1 MRMCVDAPAT
11 ADGQGRSVINVQHLH
26 QSALME
32 LFEPWTQLHAH
43 ASARHHHTAFV
54 KMVEST
60 MSLSASVIVLKISKV
75 NDVKRAQQDPATD
88 VECGRKI
95 SVVVCVVHHG
105 WNQMIAPPVED
116 LMIWSV
122 VVMVRLIQKN
132 VVAHVMV
139 VGPVFSVRLVKTK
152 VTRAEDTS
160 GIQLL
165 ALAARYANQ
174 HDANTVALRIR
185 NRADAIVI
193 QTMLKCLVSRRRRRH
208 RRQPPL

>member
-1 MRMCVDAPAT
+1 
-11 ADGQGRSVINVQHLH
+11 
-26 QSALME
+26 
-32 LFEPWTQLHAH
+32 
-43 ASARHHHTAFV
+43 
-54 KMVEST
+54 
-60 MSLSASVIVLKISKV
+60 V

-95 SVVVCVVHHG
+95 SVVACVVHRG
-105 WNQMIAPPVED
+105 WNQKIAPPVED

-139 VGPVFSVRLVKTK
+139 VGPVFSVRLAKTK

-165 ALAARYANQ
+165 ALAAKYANQ

-193 QTMLKCLVSRRRRRH
+193 QTMLKCLVRRH
-208 RRQPPL
+208 RRRRLRQPPL